1 MMTSIG
7 SYRIL
12 SPLGRGGMGE
22 VYLAEDTRLGRKVAI
37 KLLLEEFTTD
47 GERVRRFE
55 REARAA
61 SAINHPNILTIYEIG
76 RSEGLHFIAAEYVEG
91 QTLRQRMKQ
100 SRLRLREALDV
111 AIQVA
116 SALNAAHTAA
126 IIHRDVKPEN
136 IMVRPDGLVKV
147 LDFGLAKLTERRATA
162 CDTQVSTIAGRTT
175 ELGVVMGTARY
186 MSPEQARGL
195 EVDARTDIFSLG
207 VVIYEMM
214 AGCAPF
220 EGATTNDV
228 IAAILKTEPPPL
240 VFHVPEVSGEIENVI
255 SKALRKEREERYQ
268 VVKDLLLDLK
278 NYKKEMETK
287 AAGADQP
294 ILRSGATAISSGM
307 QVGAEPL
314 VNAITRRKGGL
325 VLALASLA
333 VVVAAIVY
341 LAPWIQQKFQAD
353 QPPPQ
358 RKLWQLTFDP
368 GLQSEPS
375 WSPDGRFIAYSSD
388 RGGNFDIWVQ
398 QVNGGNPVQ
407 VTKSPAHD
415 WQPSWSPNGHSL
427 VFRSE
432 RDGGGLFVVPALGG
446 SERKVSSFGYRPRWS
461 PDSSQILF
469 YSSVLQTWI
478 METSKVYV
486 VGLDGTPPAEALAEF
501 LADFLLLQMDWHTDG
516 RRISFWG
523 RHRKHGWGF
532 WTAPVADGVPIKSE
546 LAPQVEQQM
555 KEAAVSFINFRWSP
569 TGQLLYFEGIAQSV
583 RNLWRIEVEPQTLRW
598 VAGPERLTTDA
609 GLDTNIAP
617 SPDGRKLAYTVRTER
632 TRIWS
637 LPFDAATGRVK
648 GAGQPITEKGRD
660 AWQPDLSRDG
670 RKLVFRTQ
678 RAGKQELWEQSLADG
693 HSTLLMAADEFS
705 RHDPRWSPDGLRLAY
720 ERSRPSNPE
729 RTRFEYSIVLLF
741 SGGGEEQ
748 AITSASAS
756 FAVDFDWA
764 TNGERLLGSCNHQA
778 PIRAAICLFPLS
790 AAPRVETQM
799 RVVTSHPDYDLWQA
813 RFSPDERWISFNAV
827 SATDTGVST
836 IYVVPAS
843 GGEWRRIT
851 EGKYRDSKGRWSPD
865 GKAIYFVS
873 SRAGFFNIWGIRF
886 DPTAGEPV
894 GAPFRVTA
902 FDSPGQILSPDVN
915 LIQTALT
922 ADRFVLPIMEVS
934 GNIWILENVDR

>member
-1 MMTSIG
+1 LFRIETPATRLDAKEPAARHDQSLDNQPTKPQMMTSLG

-100 SRLRLREALDV
+100 PRLSLREALDV

-126 IIHRDVKPEN
+126 IIHRDIKPEN

-147 LDFGLAKLTERRATA
+147 LDFGLAKLTERRATSY
-162 CDTQVSTIAGRTT
+162 DTQVSTIAGRTT

-240 VFHVPEVSGEIENVI
+240 
-255 SKALRKEREERYQ
+255 
-268 VVKDLLLDLK
+268 
-278 NYKKEMETK
+278 
-287 AAGADQP
+287 
-294 ILRSGATAISSGM
+294 
-307 QVGAEPL
+307 
-314 VNAITRRKGGL
+314 
-325 VLALASLA
+325 
-333 VVVAAIVY
+333 
-341 LAPWIQQKFQAD
+341 
-353 QPPPQ
+353 
-358 RKLWQLTFDP
+358 TFDP

-398 QVNGGNPVQ
+398 QVSGGNPVQ

-461 PDSSQILF
+461 PDSSQILL

-486 VGLDGTPPAEALAEF
+486 VGVDGTPPAEVLAEF
-501 LADFLLLQMDWHTDG
+501 LADFLLLQMDWHKDG
-516 RRISFWG
+516 RHISFWG

-532 WTAPVADGVPIKSE
+532 WTAPVADGAPIKSE
-546 LAPQVEQQM
+546 LAPQVVQQM
-555 KEAAVSFINFRWSP
+555 KEAAVSFINFQWSP
-569 TGQLLYFEGIAQSV
+569 TGQFLYFEGIAQGV

-617 SPDGRKLAYTVRTER
+617 SPARPIRSAHGLSIPLSSCFPVAAKNKRLLPRVRHLQLISIGLPMVRYSSEVVTTE
-632 TRIWS
+632 
-637 LPFDAATGRVK
+637 P
-648 GAGQPITEKGRD
+648 
-660 AWQPDLSRDG
+660 
-670 RKLVFRTQ
+670 
-678 RAGKQELWEQSLADG
+678 QS
-693 HSTLLMAADEFS
+693 
-705 RHDPRWSPDGLRLAY
+705 
-720 ERSRPSNPE
+720 ERRSASSHSRPL
-729 RTRFEYSIVLLF
+729 R
-741 SGGGEEQ
+741 
-748 AITSASAS
+748 ASKLKCA
-756 FAVDFDWA
+756 W
-764 TNGERLLGSCNHQA
+764 
-778 PIRAAICLFPLS
+778 
-790 AAPRVETQM
+790 
-799 RVVTSHPDYDLWQA
+799 
-813 RFSPDERWISFNAV
+813 
-827 SATDTGVST
+827 
-836 IYVVPAS
+836 
-843 GGEWRRIT
+843 
-851 EGKYRDSKGRWSPD
+851 
-865 GKAIYFVS
+865 
-873 SRAGFFNIWGIRF
+873 
-886 DPTAGEPV
+886 
-894 GAPFRVTA
+894 
-902 FDSPGQILSPDVN
+902 
-915 LIQTALT
+915 
-922 ADRFVLPIMEVS
+922 
-934 GNIWILENVDR
+934 